1 MSTPVILCSPPQ
13 NTVGNNSNI
22 DGLGI
27 QLKALLEPK
36 YSWRAM
42 RITDN
47 TALDEAGDLEPERG
61 KIGLLPIF
69 L

>member
-1 MSTPVILCSPPQ
+1 M
-13 NTVGNNSNI
+13 GNNSNI